1 MTTQT
6 ITVEFCTYLSI
17 RLFDVLFLHL
27 FGYSV
32 RLIPVSFCPKSGL
45 RKKLLCQEE
54 HLKTVSL
61 QRIIQISKN
70 AKRRDRYHKLGSL
83 DENIS
88 NEGRQT
94 DRYDLIASDS
104 LDAEQAYIYNELLGT
119 VHDYISAL
127 STNDQII
134 MVGKLRDR
142 PISSSALSKIVE
154 CSDKTVTSRFKKH
167 QEVLQDMLKDYR

>member
-1 MTTQT
+1 MPIKTFNDRLTQQDY
-6 ITVEFCTYLSI
+6 INIQKWDKILKDE
-17 RLFDVLFLHL
+17 DK
-27 FGYSV
+27 
-32 RLIPVSFCPKSGL
+32 SF
-45 RKKLLCQEE
+45 E
-54 HLKTVSL
+54 
-61 QRIIQISKN
+61 N

-142 PISSSALSKIVE
+142 PISSSALSRIVE

-167 QEVLQDMLKDYR
+167 REVLQDMLKDYR